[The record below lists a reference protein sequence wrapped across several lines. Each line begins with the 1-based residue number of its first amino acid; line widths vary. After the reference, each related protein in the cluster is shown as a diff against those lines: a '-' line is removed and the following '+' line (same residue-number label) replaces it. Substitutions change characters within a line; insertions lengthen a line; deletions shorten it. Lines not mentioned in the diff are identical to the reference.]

1 MKNIYKDLRSVK
13 EIIDKFPKQ
22 LLASLITTK
31 MVKEPLIMIDSRVIL
46 FWMTDIFI
54 ECIAKELPFEV
65 QCRIIRMLSHGNERN
80 HLKKK

>member
-1 MKNIYKDLRSVK
+1 
-13 EIIDKFPKQ
+13 
-22 LLASLITTK
+22 
-31 MVKEPLIMIDSRVIL
+31 MIDSRVIL